1 MTLRFTIKSLN
12 EQGILQRLV
21 VAVFLMVIIPL
32 LLCIYLLYTEAEVLL
47 EKTSV
52 QMIIFLMICSALSGY
67 VLSRGIIVS
76 ILELT
81 KEAQSIVQGDLRKR
95 IQPSQKNE
103 INKLAQYFNQ
113 ITNQLEE
120 NISQLQESKQLMQ
133 NVLLRIGGAMTST
146 EEIENILGL
155 TIETLCG
162 ALYAAS
168 GAIML
173 LENDRLRVMTA
184 SGISPDDYK
193 NIEIKKGTGVIGWV
207 AKEQKAQNVSR
218 SQGDRRFDVEVKMG
232 LAHKSII
239 CAPMIFKEKLI
250 GVISLHDRKVEDEF
264 SEDNLFLLENLATQT
279 AVAIENKRLNEDAER
294 TYVETISALALAIE
308 AKDVYS
314 RGHSGRVREYVTRM
328 AQAFQLNKETLNT
341 LKDAALLHDI
351 GKIGIRDDVL
361 LKPASLT
368 PEEKAHMDRH
378 VIIGENIL
386 KPIHS
391 MENVAYLVRHHQ
403 ERVNGQGYP
412 DGLTGEQMSLPLKIL
427 IIADAYDAMTS
438 DRPYRKAMTKDEA
451 KQELKR
457 YSGVYFAPEV
467 VEIFVKEI

>member
-1 MTLRFTIKSLN
+1 MAFHLTIKSVK

-21 VAVFLMVIIPL
+21 VAVFFMMVIPL
-32 LLCIYLLYTEAEVLL
+32 LLCMYLLYTEAEVLL
-47 EKTSV
+47 QKTSV
-52 QMIIFLMICSALSGY
+52 QMIIFFMICSALSGY
-67 VLSRGIIVS
+67 ILSRGIIVA

-81 KEAQSIVQGDLRKR
+81 KEAQSVVQGDFKKR
-95 IQPSQKNE
+95 IQPAQKNE

-113 ITNQLEE
+113 ITNQLED
-120 NISQLQESKQLMQ
+120 NIAQLQDSKQLMQ

-162 ALYAAS
+162 ALYATS
-168 GAIML
+168 GAIMM
-173 LENDRLRVMTA
+173 LEQDKLRVMTA
-184 SGISPDDYK
+184 SGIPPEQYK
-193 NIEIKKGTGVIGWV
+193 NLEIKKGVGVIGWV
-207 AKEQKAQNVSR
+207 AREKKAQNVSR
-218 SQGDRRFDVEVKMG
+218 SQGDRRFDEEVKMG

-239 CAPMIFKEKLI
+239 CAPMIYKETLI

-279 AVAIENKRLNEDAER
+279 AIAIENKRLNEDAER

-314 RGHSGRVREYVTRM
+314 RGHSGRVREYVTKM
-328 AQAFQLNKETLNT
+328 AEAFKLDKETVNT

-378 VIIGENIL
+378 VVIGETIL

-391 MENVAYLVRHHQ
+391 MNNVAYLVRHHQ
-403 ERVNGQGYP
+403 ERVNGKGYP

-438 DRPYRKAMTKDEA
+438 DRPYRKAMTKEEA

-457 YSGVYFAPEV
+457 YSGVYFDPAA
-467 VEIFVKEI
+467 VEMFAKEI